1 MKSSILIRS
10 VALMGAAAIFFCTAW
25 AQDDTASP
33 RERVQLATRALQAWY
48 DEPTGLWK
56 TTGWWNS
63 ANAMTTLA
71 DEARIA
77 HTHEFDPVFAN
88 TFTAAQKKA
97 AGFLNDYYDDEGWWA
112 LGWIDAYDATRR
124 GEYLAMA
131 ESIFHDMSGGWSDAC
146 GGGIWWS
153 KERKY
158 KNAIANELF
167 LSVAAH
173 LAMRAKNR
181 GERKQYRDWA
191 EREWQWFAHSGMI
204 NSDGLI
210 NDGLD
215 AKCENN
221 HQTTW
226 TYNQGVVLGG
236 LAELSRSDHDAALI
250 PMAEK
255 IAAAAMASPVLVKG
269 GVLHEPCEPKCGGD
283 GSQFKGIFARNL
295 RELEKVAPIP
305 SYKQFVSSNADSIWS
320 GSHPPD
326 YHLGLIWAA
335 PFGPADASTQSSAVD
350 MLVSA
355 LHDGR

>member
-1 MKSSILIRS
+1 LKSSILIRS
-10 VALMGAAAIFFCTAW
+10 VALIGAAAIFSCTAW
-25 AQDDTASP
+25 AQRNTALP
-33 RERVQLATRALQAWY
+33 RERVQMATRALQSWY
-48 DEPTGLWK
+48 DESTGLWK

-97 AGFLNDYYDDEGWWA
+97 PGFLNDYYDDEGWWA
-112 LGWIDAYDATRR
+112 LGWIGAYDVTHR
-124 GEYLAMA
+124 GEYLSMA
-131 ESIFHDMSGGWSDAC
+131 ESIFRDMSGGWSDTC

-153 KERKY
+153 KEQKY

-173 LAMRAKNR
+173 LATRAKNR
-181 GERKQYRDWA
+181 GERKQYREWA
-191 EREWQWFAHSGMI
+191 EREWHWFARSGLI
-204 NSDGLI
+204 NGDGLI

-236 LAELSRSDHDAALI
+236 MAELSRTDRDTTLI
-250 PMAEK
+250 SMAEK
-255 IAAAAMASPVLVKG
+255 IAGAAMASPVLVKD

-283 GSQFKGIFARNL
+283 GSQFKGIFMRNL
-295 RELEKVAPIP
+295 RELNGRAKVAG
-305 SYKQFVSSNADSIWS
+305 YAAFVRRNADSIWA
-320 GSHPPD
+320 GARPPD
-326 YHLGLIWAA
+326 YRLGLMWAA
-335 PFGPADASTQSSAVD
+335 PYGDADASTQSSALD
-350 MLVSA
+350 ALVA
-355 LHDGR
+355 LGKG